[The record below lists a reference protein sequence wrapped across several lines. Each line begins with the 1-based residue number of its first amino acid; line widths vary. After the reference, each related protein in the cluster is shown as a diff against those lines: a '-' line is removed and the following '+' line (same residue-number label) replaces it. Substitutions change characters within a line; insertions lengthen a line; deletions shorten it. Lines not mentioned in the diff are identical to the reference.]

1 MKQILKQIVSV
12 CMALVFLAGCGGQ
25 PAGTNPENNL
35 PEKTFVYGTTGYGVE
50 MGDEGLNPHSNYS
63 GWSAVRYG
71 VGETLFKFSDSM
83 QPEPWLAEDYEFLDE
98 LHVKITLRDGI
109 NFTSGR
115 GMDGLA
121 VKECLDHLL
130 AVHDRAPRD
139 LKIAS
144 IEAEGQTLIITTSE
158 PTPALIH
165 YLCDPYGAI
174 IDMEYGIQKN
184 SNVAGTGPYQA
195 VSVSDTEISL
205 VKNKEYWGGMPKAD
219 HILVKSITD
228 GDTLTMG
235 LQSGEIDATYGLP
248 YASYAL
254 FRDDADYTISSCATS
269 RTFFGQMNY
278 DSPVMQEKAVRQ
290 AVCMGIDKEG
300 FSSVLLENNGVPA
313 VCAYPGSFP
322 FGMGPASPGYDPQ
335 GAREI
340 LANAGWTDTDGD
352 GYADKNGQK
361 LAIRWL
367 TYPGRQELPLLAEF
381 AQAALKEIGIDVEG
395 NCTASHL
402 DILNSGAY
410 DVYVS
415 ALVTAPTGDP
425 EYFFTSCCLDSS
437 AKNYGSYHNDRMEAL
452 AAQLHQTFDPEERG
466 KLAVEMQQ
474 MILDDDAY
482 FFVSHLQMSI
492 VSKSNISGM
501 TAHPCDYYEITADLD
516 INET

>member
-1 MKQILKQIVSV
+1 MKQILKQVLSA
-12 CMALVFLAGCGGQ
+12 CMALAFLAGCGGQ
-25 PAGTNPENNL
+25 PSTTVPANSPQ
-35 PEKTFVYGTTGYGVE
+35 EKTFIYGTTGYGRE
-50 MGDEGLNPHSNYS
+50 MGDEGLNPHNNYS

-71 VGETLFKFSDSM
+71 VGETLFKFSDAM
-83 QPEPWLAEDYEFLDE
+83 QPEPWLATGYEFLDG
-98 LHVKITLRDGI
+98 LHVKITLRDDVK
-109 NFTSGR
+109 FTSSR
-115 GMDGLA
+115 KMDGLA

-130 AVHDRAPRD
+130 ASHDRAPRD
-139 LKIAS
+139 LKITS
-144 IEAEGQTLIITTSE
+144 VEAEGQTIIITTSE

-174 IDMEYGIQKN
+174 IDMEYGIQED

-195 VSVSDTEISL
+195 ISVSDTEISL

-254 FRDDADYTISSCATS
+254 FRDNADYHISSCATS

-278 DSPVMQEKAVRQ
+278 HSPVMQDEAVRQ

-313 VCAYPGSFP
+313 VCVYPGTFP
-322 FGMGPASPGYDPQ
+322 FGTGPAAPGYDPQ
-335 GAREI
+335 GAREL
-340 LANAGWTDTDGD
+340 LAAAGWEDTDGD

-361 LAIRWL
+361 LSIRWL
-367 TYPGRQELPLLAEF
+367 TYPGRQELPLLAESV
-381 AQAALKEIGIDVEG
+381 QAALKEIGIDVQVD
-395 NCTASHL
+395 CTANHL
-402 DILNSGAY
+402 EVLDSGDYDI
-410 DVYVS
+410 YVS

-437 AKNYGSYHNDRMEAL
+437 AKNYGGYHNDRLEAL

-466 KLAVEMQQ
+466 NLAVEMQQ
-474 MILDDDAY
+474 IILDDNAY

-492 VSKSNISGM
+492 VSKSGVSGM
-501 TAHPCDYYEITADLD
+501 AAHPCDYYEITVDLD
-516 INET
+516 IN